1 MPTKAKKTLIMND
14 LASKY
19 GNKSFNKITGGA
31 EIFKKGY
38 TVKKD
43 EKKKALVT
51 YRRKLAE

>member
-1 MPTKAKKTLIMND
+1 MND